1 MPNRPI
7 QYGVL
12 AGFFSVSLVFSNPG
26 FSASEE
32 ETVKNHRIPM
42 EDVQRFSNA
51 INQIKKYYVKPVDDK
66 ELFDNAIRGMLAG
79 LDPHSSY
86 LDEESFN
93 ELQAAT
99 SGEFGGLGLE
109 VTMEDGIVKVITPLV
124 DTPAFKAGMKSGD
137 YIIKPEGFLIPH
149 EASMIHGISTERA
162 NVDGRLL
169 SDVLQE
175 FQTVIGKAEVLVAHN
190 MRFDEK
196 IVGSEF
202 IRAGMHNPLPS
213 KRKICTMERAT
224 DFCALKGQ
232 YGNKWPKLTE
242 LYVKLFGIGFEEVHN
257 AAFDIQAT
265 AKCFWEL
272 KRKGIIG

>member
-1 MPNRPI
+1 MNIKAEVQLLMMIVRFENLVVTVFLDMQSPMYLFFDTETTGLPI
-7 QYGVL
+7 SWRAPVTDINNWPRLVQL
-12 AGFFSVSLVFSNPG
+12 AFL
-26 FSASEE
+26 
-32 ETVKNHRIPM
+32 
-42 EDVQRFSNA
+42 
-51 INQIKKYYVKPVDDK
+51 YC
-66 ELFDNAIRGMLAG
+66 
-79 LDPHSSY
+79 
-86 LDEESFN
+86 
-93 ELQAAT
+93 
-99 SGEFGGLGLE
+99 
-109 VTMEDGIVKVITPLV
+109 DGKGNTL
-124 DTPAFKAGMKSGD
+124 MSGD

-202 IRAGMHNPLPS
+202 IRVGMHNPLPS

-242 LYVKLFGIGFEEVHN
+242 LHFKLFGIGFEEAHN
-257 AAFDIQAT
+257 ATFDIQAT

-272 KRKGIIG
+272 KRKGIVG